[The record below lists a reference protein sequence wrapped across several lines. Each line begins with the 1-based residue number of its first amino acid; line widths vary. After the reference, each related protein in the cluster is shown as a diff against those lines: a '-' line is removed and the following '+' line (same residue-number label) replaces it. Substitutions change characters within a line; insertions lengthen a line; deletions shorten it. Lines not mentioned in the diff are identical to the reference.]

1 MYPQQPV
8 QPASTGA
15 APREKKSR
23 VGIIFV
29 LMIISGVALLSGI
42 VGWIAFNMKSSSDS
56 GKTPAGL
63 AEVLEPSG
71 AAPQPRTI
79 VSKLG
84 VTVPYDARELAVF
97 GFYANTTYSNNDT
110 SEARPY
116 SVIRVRPVE
125 TSEAAHNQA
134 TLAAPELRLTTSSDP
149 DYWKKL
155 AEKDGYKDLSKMDM
169 LIKLVSAQRLEDS
182 MVTASD
188 PEVRTHGDTEY
199 KKVRFTKKDER
210 YGVVSERREDCYFAI
225 KNDTPYIA
233 CIHNIRAGNFSALAQ
248 LESVLAGITYQTP
261 ERANVKVDI
270 DAERTAMLDSS
281 RDEKVDAAAPDKKPT
296 DPAKDTAKDDDKTTQ
311 GDKASDTA
319 PRAISPYLETTS
331 NFRAFA
337 RVMPATVRVATLYCA
352 DITLTLPDGKPG
364 PQLTGACID
373 KVGSG
378 FIASSDGMIATSG
391 ANVNVTPREAIRA
404 YITNA
409 PNNTQ
414 MNQRLE
420 RVLKYLLEAR
430 SLMQTDIDALLAGV
444 SERQQ
449 DVVEKIHALG
459 DLIPNDRIALTKE
472 QYSHAVQMSN
482 KPITVQRKGDGHLA
496 FAYTDTVLDATVLGK
511 RVSSDKTQVAIAK
524 GEAVRD
530 DAALLQLKK
539 EGAYMAV
546 PIAASSAVAKQ
557 HPIGVVGMP
566 MYTYGTIETG
576 QFGVWPMLRQG
587 KVDQVFNGAG
597 AQRLSVIAT
606 PSHAGF
612 SGAPAIQMNGEVV
625 GLASYNTI
633 NCPGAQC
640 AGSLIVRDAAEII
653 SIAKDRNKSLRPHSA
668 VGSVWQNALSE
679 LTRGNYRQAAR
690 LFDRVAQQDGYN
702 YIAAPLL
709 QFATS
714 QIGSQADTS
723 MMNLGVEISQ
733 IVVVASVIA
742 LILLIILW
750 LAVRLFS
757 RPRAVSQ
764 YGVAAGGQY
773 IQPGQWQASP
783 SPYSPAAAVHAPEA
797 PTTPQSSAPANP
809 YAQSPYYSP
818 MPTPP
823 QAASPQPYG
832 QPPQP
837 VVQPPQPVSSAPQ
850 PVVPSHEASSGDKP
864 SDRE

>member
-1 MYPQQPV
+1 MNPQQPV

-42 VGWIAFNMKSSSDS
+42 VGWIAFQMKSSSDS

-110 SEARPY
+110 AEARPY

-155 AEKDGYKDLSKMDM
+155 AEKDGYRDISKIDM
-169 LIKLVSAQRLEDS
+169 LLKLVSSQRLEDT
-182 MVTASD
+182 MVTESS
-188 PEVRTHGDTEY
+188 PSVHTYGDTEY

-210 YGVVSERREDCYFAI
+210 YGVTSERHEDCYFAI

-281 RDEKVDAAAPDKKPT
+281 RDEKVDAVAPDKKQA
-296 DPAKDTAKDDDKTTQ
+296 DAAKEEDKAKD
-311 GDKASDTA
+311 GDMKSGAV
-319 PRAISPYLETTS
+319 PRTISPYLETTN

-337 RVMPATVRVATLYCA
+337 RSMPATVRVATLYCA
-352 DITLTLPDGKPG
+352 DIALTLPDGKPG

-373 KVGSG
+373 KVGTG
-378 FIASSDGMIATSG
+378 FVASSDGMVATSG
-391 ANVNVTPREAIRA
+391 ANVSVAPREAIRA

-449 DVVEKIHALG
+449 DIVEKIHALS
-459 DLIPNDRIALTKE
+459 DLIPSDRIALTKE

-482 KPITVQRKGDGHLA
+482 KPITVQRKGDGHAA
-496 FAYTDTVLDATVLGK
+496 FAYTDTVLEATVIGR
-511 RVSSDKTQVAIAK
+511 RVSNDKTQAAIAK
-524 GEAVRD
+524 GESVRD

-539 EGAYMAV
+539 EGVYMAM
-546 PIAASSAVAKQ
+546 PIAASSVVAKQ
-557 HPIGVVGMP
+557 HHIGVIGMP

-576 QFGVWPMLRQG
+576 QFGAWPMLRQG
-587 KVDQVFNGAG
+587 KVDQAFNGAG
-597 AQRLSVIAT
+597 GQRLAVITT

-640 AGSLIVRDAAEII
+640 MGSLIMRDAAEII

-668 VGSVWQNALSE
+668 VGSVWQNALDE

-690 LFDRVAQQDGYN
+690 LLNRVAQQDSYN
-702 YIAAPLL
+702 YLAAPLA

-714 QIGSQADTS
+714 QIGSESDTS
-723 MMNLGVEISQ
+723 MMNMGVEVSQ
-733 IVVVASVIA
+733 IVVLASVVA

-750 LAVRLFS
+750 LGVRLFS

-773 IQPGQWQASP
+773 IQPGQWQAQAP
-783 SPYSPAAAVHAPEA
+783 SPYSPHDRAAMSNA
-797 PTTPQSSAPANP
+797 QSTERAGQ

-818 MPTPP
+818 MSAVQYP
-823 QAASPQPYG
+823 QAPQPYG

-837 VVQPPQPVSSAPQ
+837 VVQSPPPASSMPQPVSPQ
-850 PVVPSHEASSGDKP
+850 PVNPHDTGVQRPE
-864 SDRE
+864 